1 MICSPGQ
8 RWPDTRARIAGS
20 DEYAAA
26 FGHEVRRFYPFTPFL
41 GGRAARDLFFQ
52 RTAFPRGTTILLDVY
67 GQHHDPRVW
76 PEPYA
81 FRPER
86 FLDRPL
92 GEFELIPQ
100 GGGDPRTGHRC
111 PGEQI
116 TIALLGTLAQRLARL
131 EYYLP
136 PQDLTIDLARIPA
149 RVGSGPR
156 IVVP

>member
-1 MICSPGQ
+1 M
-8 RWPDTRARIAGS
+8 
-20 DEYAAA
+20 
-26 FGHEVRRFYPFTPFL
+26 
-41 GGRAARDLFFQ
+41 
-52 RTAFPRGTTILLDVY
+52 ILLDVY

-86 FLDRPL
+86 FLRRPI

-116 TIALLGTLAQRLARL
+116 TVSLLGTLAQRLARL

-136 PQDLTIDLARIPA
+136 PQDLTVDLTRMPA
-149 RVGSGPR
+149 RVASGPR
-156 IVVP
+156 IVVPRVTANRSPVIGSS

>member
-1 MICSPGQ
+1 VADSE
-8 RWPDTRARIAGS
+8 
-20 DEYAAA
+20 EYAAA
-26 FGHEVRRFYPFTPFL
+26 FVHEVRRFYPFTPFL
-41 GGRAARDLFFQ
+41 GGRAARDLRFQ
-52 RTAFPRGTTILLDVY
+52 RTDIRRGTTVLLDVY

-76 PEPYA
+76 TEPYA
-81 FRPER
+81 FHPER
-86 FLDRPL
+86 FLHRPV

-116 TIALLGTLAQRLARL
+116 TVAVLGALAQRLARL